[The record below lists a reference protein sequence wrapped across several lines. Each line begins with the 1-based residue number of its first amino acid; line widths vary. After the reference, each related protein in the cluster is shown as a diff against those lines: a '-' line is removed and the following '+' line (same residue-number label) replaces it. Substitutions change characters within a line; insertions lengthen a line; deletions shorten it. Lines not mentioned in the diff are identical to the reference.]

1 MKRIIVSL
9 IHVALVALT
18 FLSVARGQ
26 NLDYYVDSDFELL
39 PIPPELVPYQIV
51 PLDPV
56 PDCRL
61 EMGVELI
68 YPQSL
73 MSMPEPQKE
82 ETLQIIYQRVAF
94 EISNPEKSAGLF
106 QIDGRM
112 YHLVRIPYTGGLL
125 QDFGGGNDSLL
136 FGIYG
141 CHCFDGMYLYNDI
154 G

>member
-1 MKRIIVSL
+1 MKKITISL
-9 IHVALVALT
+9 IHVIIVALT
-18 FLSVARGQ
+18 FLSVIRGQ

-68 YPQSL
+68 YPQSI
-73 MSMPEPQKE
+73 MSMPEPQRE

-112 YHLVRIPYTGGLL
+112 YHLVRIPYTGASTRFWGWE
-125 QDFGGGNDSLL
+125 
-136 FGIYG
+136 
-141 CHCFDGMYLYNDI
+141 
-154 G
+154 

>member
-1 MKRIIVSL
+1 MKRIMISL
-9 IHVALVALT
+9 IHVVLVALT

-26 NLDYYVDSDFELL
+26 GLDYYVDSDFELL

-61 EMGVELI
+61 EMGIELI
-68 YPQSL
+68 FPQAI
-73 MSMPEPQKE
+73 MNMPEPQKE

-112 YHLVRIPYTGGLL
+112 YHLVRIPYTGASTRFWGWE
-125 QDFGGGNDSLL
+125 
-136 FGIYG
+136 
-141 CHCFDGMYLYNDI
+141 
-154 G
+154 

>member
-1 MKRIIVSL
+1 VKKITISL
-9 IHVALVALT
+9 IHVIIVTIT
-18 FLSVARGQ
+18 FLSVIRGQ

-94 EISNPEKSAGLF
+94 EISNPDKSAGLF

-112 YHLVRIPYTGGLL
+112 YHLVRIPYTGASTRFWGWE
-125 QDFGGGNDSLL
+125 
-136 FGIYG
+136 
-141 CHCFDGMYLYNDI
+141 
-154 G
+154 

>member
-9 IHVALVALT
+9 IHVVLVTLT
-18 FLSVARGQ
+18 FISVARGQ

-56 PDCRL
+56 PECRL

-73 MSMPEPQKE
+73 MNMPEPQKE

-106 QIDGRM
+106 QVDGRM
-112 YHLVRIPYTGGLL
+112 YHLVRIPYTGASNFWGWEY
-125 QDFGGGNDSLL
+125 D
-136 FGIYG
+136 
-141 CHCFDGMYLYNDI
+141 
-154 G
+154 

>member
-1 MKRIIVSL
+1 ML
-9 IHVALVALT
+9 P
-18 FLSVARGQ
+18 
-26 NLDYYVDSDFELL
+26 VDSITMWILIL
-39 PIPPELVPYQIV
+39 NYYQYHLSWCYQIV

-61 EMGVELI
+61 EMGIELI

-94 EISNPEKSAGLF
+94 EISNPEKSIGLF

-112 YHLVRIPYTGGLL
+112 YHLVRIPYTGVS
-125 QDFGGGNDSLL
+125 QDFGGGNELTFWDLWLSLL
-136 FGIYG
+136 
-141 CHCFDGMYLYNDI
+141 
-154 G
+154 